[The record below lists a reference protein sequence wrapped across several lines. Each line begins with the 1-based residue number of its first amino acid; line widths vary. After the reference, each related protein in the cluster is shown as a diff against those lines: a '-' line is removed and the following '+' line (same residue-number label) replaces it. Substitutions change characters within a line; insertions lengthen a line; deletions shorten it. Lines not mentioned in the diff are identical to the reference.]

1 MPVASLT
8 AATFT
13 PARTAPLGSAT
24 RPRMRPPVPW
34 AVSHVGTMREITRR
48 RQTAVER
55 ARSDGMKPP
64 NILGRSFCSKAIAC
78 VQPQPCYN
86 PARLEKSNAHCQEE
100 KRTASHRK
108 LECRSARTMSS
119 SNAEPYLKIGDV
131 ARRVGVSPS
140 VIRSWE
146 SVGLTRPRRTESKYR
161 LYTADDVRLLKRA
174 RFLRKVRG
182 LNAAAIVELLR
193 REGRA
198 RPALD
203 GSAGAIG
210 THLRQLRAKRKL
222 SLAQVA
228 QAVNLS
234 VGFLSALE
242 RSQMSGSVG
251 TLRKLTRFYKTN
263 ILDFF
268 DANGASTRQVR
279 PAQRKVLEAGPGVRM
294 ELLAWGNTVMEPHL
308 FRVAPEAGSGDSY
321 THEGEEFLYVLRGEL
336 TIMLENEEYRLK
348 AGDSFYFESA
358 TPHHWR
364 NPGRAETWVLWV
376 NTPPTFWVPLPNI
389 RCDADRE
396 GSA

>member
-1 MPVASLT
+1 MNSISP
-8 AATFT
+8 
-13 PARTAPLGSAT
+13 
-24 RPRMRPPVPW
+24 
-34 AVSHVGTMREITRR
+34 
-48 RQTAVER
+48 
-55 ARSDGMKPP
+55 
-64 NILGRSFCSKAIAC
+64 KA
-78 VQPQPCYN
+78 
-86 PARLEKSNAHCQEE
+86 
-100 KRTASHRK
+100 
-108 LECRSARTMSS
+108 
-119 SNAEPYLKIGDV
+119 YLKIGDV

-146 SVGLTRPRRTESKYR
+146 SLGLTRPRRTESKYR
-161 LYTADDVRLLKRA
+161 LYTADDVKLLKRA

-198 RPALD
+198 RPAAE

-210 THLRQLRAKRKL
+210 SHLRQLRAKRKL
-222 SLAQVA
+222 SLALVA
-228 QAVNLS
+228 QAIGIS

-251 TLRKLTRFYKTN
+251 TLRKLARFYKTN

-268 DANGASTRQVR
+268 DATGASSRQVQ
-279 PAQRKVLEAGPGVRM
+279 PGQRKVLEAGPGVRM

-321 THEGEEFLYVLRGEL
+321 THAGEEFLYVLRGEL
-336 TIMLENEEYRLK
+336 MITLEKEQYRLK

-358 TPHHWR
+358 TPHHWK

-376 NTPPTFWVPLPNI
+376 NTPPTF
-389 RCDADRE
+389 
-396 GSA
+396 